1 MPSRSSRS
9 EPVYGAT
16 RREPRATPV
25 HDAHDAFLGWLRCC
39 RGSARVPSFGTHR
52 SRCLHCG
59 PSTSKP
65 DGRHADCGCRSQDH
79 GQAKRDRPPREHG
92 HATGA
97 DPAAR
102 GQPDSMNMARL
113 ATSRIP
119 VRYSVS
125 PKRWL
130 PCAAMLATL
139 AICLGSACKR
149 AEPPTAPPPEVLVT
163 DVVQKD
169 VPIYGEWVGTTVG
182 FVNAQVMPRVQGYLL
197 KQDYQDGA
205 YVTADQLLFEIDDR
219 PYKAALDQ
227 TLGDLAQQQAT
238 LKKNQLNVEKY
249 KPLAAQGAATK
260 QELDDAVQATQA
272 SEAQV
277 KGAEAAV
284 ENARLNVGWT
294 KVYSPIAGI
303 AGIAPV
309 QVGDL
314 VTPSTV
320 LTNVSQVDPMKV
332 TFPITEREYLRYA
345 DRIRE
350 PQERGRAKDEPEL
363 QLILVDGSTYPH
375 PGRFYV
381 ANRQVDQQ
389 TGTILVQA
397 LFPNP
402 DTVLR
407 PGLYAK
413 VRAPTETRRG
423 AVVIPQR
430 AVQEIQGVYQ
440 VAVVGADDKVAL
452 RTVKPGEEV
461 DGLWIVDDGLQPDER
476 VVTEGLQK
484 VKDGIVVRPKPDTS
498 VPAAPAPP
506 VQG

>member
-1 MPSRSSRS
+1 M
-9 EPVYGAT
+9 EL
-16 RREPRATPV
+16 RAP
-25 HDAHDAFLGWLRCC
+25 DAC
-39 RGSARVPSFGTHR
+39 RVTHR
-52 SRCLHCG
+52 GPRTTPALDTHEAVRGLAAMLPKLGTGAELRHAQPACLHCR
-59 PSTSKP
+59 P
-65 DGRHADCGCRSQDH
+65 RNVEALQQARRLRMAHRQAH
-79 GQAKRDRPPREHG
+79 GQNKHDRSPGQDTHTREHE
-92 HATGA
+92 
-97 DPAAR
+97 AAGIERR
-102 GQPDSMNMARL
+102 GSRGRSAVAGRRSRHPPLRSPGRGGSGVHIAKQRWPTMSMARR

-119 VRYSVS
+119 VSQSVR
-125 PKRWL
+125 PLRRGRRL
-130 PCAAMLATL
+130 PCAAMLTAF
-139 AICLGSACKR
+139 AISFGTACKR
-149 AEPPTAPPPEVLVT
+149 AEPPAPPPPDVL
-163 DVVQKD
+163 
-169 VPIYGEWVGTTVG
+169 
-182 FVNAQVMPRVQGYLL
+182 
-197 KQDYQDGA
+197 
-205 YVTADQLLFEIDDR
+205 
-219 PYKAALDQ
+219 
-227 TLGDLAQQQAT
+227 
-238 LKKNQLNVEKY
+238 
-249 KPLAAQGAATK
+249 
-260 QELDDAVQATQA
+260 VQATQA

-294 KVYSPIAGI
+294 RVYSPIAGI

-320 LTNVSQVDPMKV
+320 LTNVSKVDPMKV
-332 TFPITEREYLRYA
+332 AFPITEREYLRYA

-350 PQERGRAKDEPEL
+350 HQERGRAKDEPEL

-413 VRAPTETRRG
+413 VRAPTETRLG

-484 VKDGIVVRPKPDTS
+484 VKDGSVVRPKPDTS